1 MKTHPI
7 AVDQGW
13 PTIKISR
20 IVSVGLLF
28 TLSVANAAAAFSL
41 SPTQTKF
48 TLTGHATVAI
58 GADFASCTITMT
70 GNIPRNSK
78 NAQIETFS
86 NNGTCGMVA
95 TNLPWPVRAK
105 DATHAIIS
113 NFAYTIPG
121 NVCGGTSA
129 HPTINSS
136 GAWTLQTKVE
146 GNTGPCIFRT
156 TLTSIPPITIVP

>member
-1 MKTHPI
+1 M
-7 AVDQGW
+7 
-13 PTIKISR
+13 KISH
-20 IVSVGLLF
+20 IVSVAFLF
-28 TLSVANAAAAFSL
+28 SLGVVNVAAAYSL

-48 TLTGHATVAI
+48 ALTGRVFVLI
-58 GADFASCTITMT
+58 GFDLTPCTITMT
-70 GNIPRNSK
+70 GSIPRNSK

-105 DATHAIIS
+105 DATHAIVS

-121 NVCGGTSA
+121 NVCGATTA

-136 GAWTLQTKVE
+136 GVWTLPTKVE
-146 GNTGPCIFRT
+146 GNTGPCKLSGVVAST
-156 TLTSIPPITIVP
+156 PPITIVP